1 MKKNIWKAAALFSA
15 IVMAASALSGCGDD
29 SNGTSSAS
37 DDYTA
42 PELAATY
49 PEFEKPH
56 TIDITW
62 FEQGWT
68 GMEADKDIITPE
80 IERLT
85 GLKMNYEAMTVPTG
99 DDYTQQLNLMIASN
113 EVPDAFFGGIDTYT
127 RTVYEKLGQAGTIW
141 DFKDLIPDYE
151 QLNELVY
158 PEMNLYRTSDGKNYF
173 VPTQTGRG
181 YENLNEPPHGIY
193 LRQDYLDE
201 LGMDYPSTPDE
212 LYEYL
217 KRCKEEL
224 GSEGYLFGE
233 SLGGITNLYE
243 MFFPLLGSHENYSLP
258 FDSEDNYKV
267 CNYEYTNSPE
277 LMEAAKFI
285 SKLSRE
291 GLLDK
296 EALTIK
302 TAQYQSKASSATHAA
317 VAASWWDADTFN
329 DNAKAIVPDEEYIYV
344 CPPPIYASEE
354 IKESRTRTWT
364 DWVGC
369 WSSLIINTS
378 VDEETV
384 RHLLAVMDYLTTQEG
399 QMLVQVGIEGET
411 YTWNDEGKYVF
422 TDEFKEKTN
431 DLDWNKAAAYGVFYY
446 AQLVN
451 NTPAI
456 TELQETPSALTRAD
470 NLKSWE
476 NQQITRDCYDK
487 HMEPTKDYYF
497 LPGEVE
503 LEKFPAIQDA
513 KLEFW
518 AKIISAQSDEEVE
531 QLVNEWGETC
541 KSMGID
547 EIVAERQAFIDNL
560 VIE

>member
-1 MKKNIWKAAALFSA
+1 MTANQVLTKQSDSDSKQNHRLLGPERRQLMKKYRAL
-15 IVMAASALSGCGDD
+15 
-29 SNGTSSAS
+29 
-37 DDYTA
+37 
-42 PELAATY
+42 
-49 PEFEKPH
+49 
-56 TIDITW
+56 
-62 FEQGWT
+62 
-68 GMEADKDIITPE
+68 
-80 IERLT
+80 
-85 GLKMNYEAMTVPTG
+85 
-99 DDYTQQLNLMIASN
+99 
-113 EVPDAFFGGIDTYT
+113 
-127 RTVYEKLGQAGTIW
+127 
-141 DFKDLIPDYE
+141 
-151 QLNELVY
+151 
-158 PEMNLYRTSDGKNYF
+158 
-173 VPTQTGRG
+173 
-181 YENLNEPPHGIY
+181 
-193 LRQDYLDE
+193 
-201 LGMDYPSTPDE
+201 
-212 LYEYL
+212 
-217 KRCKEEL
+217 
-224 GSEGYLFGE
+224 
-233 SLGGITNLYE
+233 
-243 MFFPLLGSHENYSLP
+243 
-258 FDSEDNYKV
+258 
-267 CNYEYTNSPE
+267 
-277 LMEAAKFI
+277 
-285 SKLSRE
+285 
-291 GLLDK
+291 
-296 EALTIK
+296 
-302 TAQYQSKASSATHAA
+302 
-317 VAASWWDADTFN
+317 
-329 DNAKAIVPDEEYIYV
+329 YV